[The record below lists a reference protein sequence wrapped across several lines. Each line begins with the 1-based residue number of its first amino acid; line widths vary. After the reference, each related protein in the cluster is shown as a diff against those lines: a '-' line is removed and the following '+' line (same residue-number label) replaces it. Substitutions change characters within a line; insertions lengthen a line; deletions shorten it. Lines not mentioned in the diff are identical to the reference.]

1 MFDKIK
7 RLLGK
12 PVAPEQPD
20 MPDVGAINGQIPHLP
35 ILGLSGFGLRNGSY
49 DNTFPSISRIADAIA
64 EVQPIAINAEGKEVK
79 NAHLLEVLN
88 RPNKEMCSTDF
99 MEALAVM
106 LLVHPKVHLLLWRK
120 NANGELEA
128 GGQITEQN
136 IAGLTFMEGAN
147 ERIIAGKSE
156 FHINGR
162 VFTENEVI
170 SLSLAVNPYRLSDGY
185 SPSVAAKKWATTDDY
200 IAEYHNAQFRNN
212 ARPAGMLTIVADT
225 AEEFNDAVDTIEAKF
240 RGASNAGNTIY
251 NMRPSQTLDG
261 KPAPAK
267 IEWTPFA
274 MTNKDLTLQPIYEQ
288 ANRKMENVFGVPDEV
303 RGHLQNSNYASAE
316 VADYI
321 FSRRVVY
328 PTLVKI
334 YAKLTHEF
342 NRVFGGMGY
351 ALSFHYEVPMLTDTR
366 KLQAEALKTMIDAG
380 FSVETSVEALRLP
393 ESYRQ
398 LKLASTASTKQCS
411 AAQAVEAEL
420 RSNEADDA
428 VADRSEAKRSDTCAM
443 RPNKSTSAQLHG
455 IKVALEDEGEEDE
468 GELPQAKAD
477 LVSPNL
483 LIAYNNMTHQIMTEI
498 EMSIT
503 DYVALY
509 EDDELDVE
517 HELDLLEGVIERN
530 FRNAPELERDITE
543 IKSDLDGLRA
553 GTVVARGQDLAEQ
566 LGEEVD
572 TLDIGLKIK
581 DHIEQ
586 VVADDLYD
594 SYRATAKN
602 LLNATAVIL
611 YQVLGRDIDKTA
623 TPEELESEILGR
635 LAQLGEKQEWRAV
648 RFGFT
653 EQQIVM
659 SITAQMLWEWAQNEY
674 KFKGYKTWRV
684 SPLSP
689 APCEDCLKIDGE
701 TVRITEKFSNGLMY
715 PPLHP
720 NCYCF
725 CVYST
730 SRTGKDVG
738 RVERSVKQTASDEA
752 GRPQSAERATGEDGK
767 ECQRTAKHEAVGQ
780 ANAIGEASADAQPTI
795 KITCP
800 KCGRFLMDA
809 SSAKI
814 QKMICPNTKCK
825 ARLSI
830 DTVKE
835 GATIVK
841 ELKAGE
847 ND

>member
-12 PVAPEQPD
+12 PVAPEQSE
-20 MPDVGAINGQIPHLP
+20 MPDVGAINGLVPHLP

-49 DNTFPSISRIADAIA
+49 DNTYPSISRIADAIA
-64 EVQPIAINAEGKEVK
+64 EVQPIALDANGNEVK
-79 NAHLLEVLN
+79 NARLLDVLN
-88 RPNKEMCSTDF
+88 RPNKDMSSTDF

-106 LLVHPKVHLLLWRK
+106 LLVHPKVHLLLWRS
-120 NANGELEA
+120 NGTSEPEA
-128 GGQITEQN
+128 GGVITEQN
-136 IAGLTFMEGAN
+136 IAGLTFMEGVS

-170 SLSLAVNPYRLSDGY
+170 SLSLAVNPYSLNDGY

-212 ARPAGMLTIVADT
+212 ARPAGMLTIVADS
-225 AEEFNDAVDTIEAKF
+225 AEEFNEAVDTIEAKF

-274 MTNKDLTLQPIYEQ
+274 QTNKDLTLKPIFEQ

-321 FSRRVVY
+321 FSRRVIY
-328 PTLVKI
+328 PMLVKI
-334 YAKLTHEF
+334 YSKLTHGF
-342 NRVFGGMGY
+342 NRIFGGMGY
-351 ALSFHYEVPMLTDTR
+351 ALSFRYEIPMLTDTR

-380 FSVETSVEALRLP
+380 FTVESSVEALRLP
-393 ESYRQ
+393 ESYQ
-398 LKLASTASTKQCS
+398 KLKLAEKPSKSNQSKTDRPTK
-411 AAQAVEAEL
+411 
-420 RSNEADDA
+420 
-428 VADRSEAKRSDTCAM
+428 AM
-443 RPNKSTSAQLHG
+443 RPDKSNSAQLHG
-455 IKVALEDEGEEDE
+455 IKAELEDEDEDDE
-468 GELPQAKAD
+468 GELPQAKED

-483 LIAYNNMTHQIMTEI
+483 LIAYNELTRSMMSEI
-498 EMSIT
+498 EMNIT
-503 DYVALY
+503 DYVTLY
-509 EDDELDVE
+509 EDDELDIE

-530 FRNAPELERDITE
+530 YRNNLDLVKHVNEITG
-543 IKSDLDGLRA
+543 DLDALCI
-553 GTVVARGQDLAEQ
+553 GTVVAQSKDLSAQ
-566 LGEEVD
+566 LGVEVD
-572 TLDIGLKIK
+572 STDIGLKIK
-581 DHIEQ
+581 DHIEG
-586 VVADDLYD
+586 VVAGDLYD

-602 LLNATAVIL
+602 LLNHTAVIL
-611 YQVLGRDIDKTA
+611 YQVLGKDIDQTA
-623 TPEELESEILGR
+623 TPEELESEIMRELEK
-635 LAQLGEKQEWRAV
+635 LGEKQNWRAV

-659 SITAQMLWEWAQNEY
+659 SITAQMLWEWAQDEY

-701 TVRITEKFSNGLMY
+701 TVHINEKFSNGLMC

-725 CVYST
+725 CIYTT
-730 SRTGKDVG
+730 SRTGKAVSEADG
-738 RVERSVKQTASDEA
+738 RRSDASDEA
-752 GRPQSAERATGEDGK
+752 DRPQSAERATGEDGE
-767 ECQRTAKHEAVGQ
+767 ECQRKRSQT
-780 ANAIGEASADAQPTI
+780 DAERGSECQPREDDSPNRRTSEPI

-809 SSAKI
+809 TEAKI
-814 QKMICPNTKCK
+814 GKIKCANTKCK
-825 ARLSI
+825 AWLSI
-830 DTVKE
+830 DTIP
-835 GATIVK
+835 GGTTIVK
-841 ELKAGE
+841 ELKE
-847 ND
+847 NN

>member
-1 MFDKIK
+1 MFEKIK

-12 PVAPEQPD
+12 PTTPEAPE

-35 ILGLSGFGLRNGSY
+35 SLDLSGFGLRNGSY
-49 DNTFPSISRIADAIA
+49 DNTYPSISRIADAIA

-136 IAGLTFMEGAN
+136 IAGLTFMEGAS
-147 ERIIAGKSE
+147 ERVIAGKSE

-393 ESYRQ
+393 ESYGQ
-398 LKLASTASTKQCS
+398 LKLAPKTDVKKNFITSKGDD
-411 AAQAVEAEL
+411 EAG
-420 RSNEADDA
+420 
-428 VADRSEAKRSDTCAM
+428 AM
-443 RPNKSTSAQLHG
+443 RPNKSNSAQLHG
-455 IKVALEDEGEEDE
+455 IKVELEDEEDE

-503 DYVALY
+503 DCVALY

-530 FRNAPELERDITE
+530 FRNDPDLERDITE
-543 IKSDLDGLRA
+543 IKNDLDGLRA
-553 GTVVARGQDLAEQ
+553 GTVVAREQDLAEQ

-611 YQVLGRDIDKTA
+611 YQVLGKDIDKTA
-623 TPEELESEILGR
+623 APEELESEILGR

-659 SITAQMLWEWAQNEY
+659 SITAQMLWEWAQDEY

-689 APCEDCLKIDGE
+689 APCEDCLKINGE

-725 CVYST
+725 CVYS
-730 SRTGKDVG
+730 VG
-738 RVERSVKQTASDEA
+738 RKNAVADGGDRTASEDALAPKARDARRRQGADEC
-752 GRPQSAERATGEDGK
+752 RSDNT
-767 ECQRTAKHEAVGQ
+767 
-780 ANAIGEASADAQPTI
+780 DARGVAI

-809 SSAKI
+809 SKAKI

-830 DTVKE
+830 DTIKE

-847 ND
+847 DD